1 MYDMSYRK
9 TIDYKVWRQFV
20 DSNYREDNYLNL
32 EIHLFD
38 AWNRCKRRIT
48 YDHWIVPHKAKGAT
62 YESIKKRSGQLINIS
77 SPIMEDLYEYLE
89 NEDCVLLLCDE
100 TACTLN
106 LIGST
111 SLREKF
117 EKLGF
122 EKGTYWRDGII
133 GNNAINSSLQ
143 LAHVM
148 STEGF
153 EHYSLSLHEY
163 SIYSAPIFS
172 SEGKTIGCIAI
183 ILNERCSSS
192 IFLSLM
198 HSAAF
203 SIASQISSEDVLF
216 ESNKYLSE
224 LNILLEGV
232 EEGVLAWH
240 NSGKIHYI
248 NNKANVLLGLSASDI
263 GKNISTILTLSA
275 RLKSAIKYEKN
286 LDFFE
291 TSIESKGKLVSL
303 ISSLKLFKNNNGEV
317 ERYILLMYPI
327 RQIRNIVNQHSG
339 NKARLN
345 FDDLIFNSNEMLFV
359 IKKSIRA
366 AKGRGSILL
375 RGEDGLDKNHI
386 AQAIHNK
393 SDRSGGPFISIDCQ
407 AIPKQAIS
415 SEFLGDIINDEN
427 SSPSK
432 FELAHG
438 GTIFLENIEHINTEV
453 QAALLHLLK
462 TGLLNLLNRKI
473 VPIDV
478 RVIATSNI
486 DLGHAVEEKIFRK
499 QLLIELQTFDI
510 SIPPLR
516 ERLDDIESIVM
527 RKLSYIES
535 EKRRKFT
542 VNKYVLD
549 ALKLYSWPG
558 NHRELRNVIER
569 AANFTENGEIGIS
582 DLPKNIIISKISN
595 QGSAEISESNNL
607 SEIQRKAIIR
617 SAISNK
623 GKVKEMCSDLN
634 IGRTTLWRKIKYYN
648 IDLSKYK

>member
-1 MYDMSYRK
+1 MYDMNYRK
-9 TIDYKVWRQFV
+9 TIDCKVWRQFV
-20 DSNYREDNYLNL
+20 DSSYREDNYLNL
-32 EIHLFD
+32 EPHLFD
-38 AWNRCKRRIT
+38 EWNRCKRRIT
-48 YDHWIVPHKAKGAT
+48 YDHWITPHKAKGAT
-62 YESIKKRSGQLINIS
+62 YNSIQKRSGQLINIS

-89 NEDCVLLLCDE
+89 NEDCILFLCDE
-100 TACTLN
+100 TGCTLN
-106 LIGST
+106 MIGSA
-111 SLREKF
+111 SLQDKVG
-117 EKLGF
+117 KLGF

-133 GNNAINSSLQ
+133 GNNAINSSLK
-143 LAHVM
+143 LAHVI
-148 STEGF
+148 STEGA

-172 SEGKTIGCIAI
+172 SEGRTIGCIAI
-183 ILNERCSSS
+183 ILHERSSSS

-216 ESNKYLSE
+216 ESNQHLSE

-232 EEGVLAWH
+232 EEGVLAWRK
-240 NSGKIHYI
+240 SGKIHYI
-248 NNKANVLLGLSASDI
+248 NNKANDLLGLSTSDQ
-263 GKNISTILTLSA
+263 GKNISSILTLSA
-275 RLKSAIKYEKN
+275 RLKNAIRHEKK

-291 TSIESKGKLVSL
+291 TTIESKGKLISL
-303 ISSLKLFKNNNGEV
+303 IASLKLFKNNNGEV
-317 ERYILLMYPI
+317 ERYILLLYPV
-327 RQIRNIVNQHSG
+327 RQIRNMVNQHSG

-345 FDDLIFNSNEMLFV
+345 FDDLVFSSNEMSFV
-359 IKKSIRA
+359 IKKCIQA
-366 AKGRGSILL
+366 AKGRGPILL

-393 SDRSGGPFISIDCQ
+393 SDRSSGPFISIDCQ

-438 GTIFLENIEHINTEV
+438 GTIFLENIEYINTEV
-453 QAALLHLLK
+453 QAGLLHLLK

-486 DLGHAVEEKIFRK
+486 DLEHSVSEKLFRK

-516 ERLDDIESIVM
+516 ERLDDIESIVT

-542 VNKYVLD
+542 IKKHVLE
-549 ALKLYSWPG
+549 ALKLYPWPG

-569 AANFTENGEIGIS
+569 AANFTESGEIDIG
-582 DLPKNIIISKISN
+582 DLPNIIIRKVSN
-595 QGSAEISESNNL
+595 QGSDEISKSNNL
-607 SEIQRKAIIR
+607 SEIQSKAIIR
-617 SAISNK
+617 SAKSNK
-623 GKVKEMCSDLN
+623 GKVKDMCSDLN
-634 IGRTTLWRKIKYYN
+634 IGRTTLWRKLKEYN
-648 IDLSKYK
+648 IDLSQYK